1 MYTPKKNPFDDL
13 MLHIDKL
20 PHDNATC
27 IACSIEKGTK
37 VNKNKLD
44 IMQEAERTQF
54 KEAVGSTV
62 YTPDG
67 LVEGI
72 VTIEIKKWEGHA
84 KVNYSQISLKFNEAK
99 ALMVQ
104 LEEAIKHLDTQLHI
118 MKEKRNG

>member
-20 PHDNATC
+20 PHDNTTC

-84 KVNYSQISLKFNEAK
+84 KVDYSQISLKFNEAK